1 MSNEDRIRLQ
11 HMLDAARQIVSF
23 TQTRLK
29 DDLHTDDMLR
39 LSVVKLLEIVGEA
52 AKNVSQGLKDDH
64 PLIMWKQIGV
74 TRDRLV
80 HGYYDVDVNIVWGI
94 IKQNL
99 PSLIAE
105 LEKIIQS
112 EES

>member
-1 MSNEDRIRLQ
+1 
-11 HMLDAARQIVSF
+11 MLDAARQIVSF

-29 DDLHTDDMLR
+29 DD
-39 LSVVKLLEIVGEA
+39 
-52 AKNVSQGLKDDH
+52 H
-64 PLIMWKQIGV
+64 PLIMWKPIGA

-94 IKQNL
+94 ITQNL
-99 PSLIAE
+99 PPLIAA